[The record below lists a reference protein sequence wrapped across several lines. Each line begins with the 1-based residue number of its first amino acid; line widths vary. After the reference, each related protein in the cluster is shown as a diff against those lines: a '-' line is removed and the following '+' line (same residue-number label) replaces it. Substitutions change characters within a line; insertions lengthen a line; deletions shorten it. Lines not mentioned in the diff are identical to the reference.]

1 MKSLPAF
8 RKRSCHNLS
17 GADPHSSQT
26 QTVSQFSEPVLPRS
40 TNWRL
45 PPLSYNSSLPSLPV
59 YTKTRG
65 GRGRGGR
72 GVRKR
77 LTEMQ
82 CFPTAKRGRDVR
94 GTNDDFDE
102 ILSSYHQ
109 RQSQALS
116 GPNEKEDHVVHEILD
131 SPPRPSR
138 SSSPPHLTAD
148 TCHSRSP
155 SSSSSADL
163 NAVQRTYLMQER
175 ESSITTPTTLP
186 SSPHTMSHRA
196 QEPISSV
203 SKLTEGL
210 RVYHT
215 RRYDKV
221 LKELLQD
228 NTSSIE
234 GVGPAPEGGVVSECI
249 NVDDEDDCQITETTA
264 SQHSDTS
271 DREVSPFFP
280 DPFTPTAEEE
290 VMKFK
295 KATANFRNSTRQ
307 LPNHLASRSPSY
319 THPSRSPP
327 LSPTHSNR
335 QSQDILQI
343 VDSDKSPRATS
354 ASTEQTSQSRK
365 ETAPAEHP
373 PHTLTTHTPH
383 TLTTHTPHSLTRH
396 TPYSLTKHTH
406 NTPLLNAVSRLS
418 GSHGNQLPKLSKGLD
433 FDFVIECPPLPVRP
447 SSPPPTSHPPL
458 LTKSPSTPLT
468 THNDSDDDSDFEPVT
483 RNYSSGRRGKRE
495 KGERER
501 GEERGR
507 GGEREREEA
516 RGRRGER
523 GRGEERGR
531 VGERGRRRGR
541 GQTSVFNFTEQSPP
555 PRSNC
560 GSFYRG

>member
-17 GADPHSSQT
+17 GDDPHSSQT
-26 QTVSQFSEPVLPRS
+26 QTVSQFSESVLPRS

-131 SPPRPSR
+131 SPPHPSR

-196 QEPISSV
+196 QEMTSSV

-215 RRYDKV
+215 RRYNKV

-234 GVGPAPEGGVVSECI
+234 GVGPAPEGGVVLECI

-327 LSPTHSNR
+327 SHPLTVTVNLRTFYRSLTLIRAHGPLVPPLNKPLNLVKRLHQQSTLPTPSQHTPHS
-335 QSQDILQI
+335 QHTLTPSQHTL
-343 VDSDKSPRATS
+343 PTP
-354 ASTEQTSQSRK
+354 SQHTLLTPSQN
-365 ETAPAEHP
+365 
-373 PHTLTTHTPH
+373 TLTTH
-383 TLTTHTPHSLTRH
+383 L
-396 TPYSLTKHTH
+396 
-406 NTPLLNAVSRLS
+406 
-418 GSHGNQLPKLSKGLD
+418 
-433 FDFVIECPPLPVRP
+433 C
-447 SSPPPTSHPPL
+447 
-458 LTKSPSTPLT
+458 
-468 THNDSDDDSDFEPVT
+468 
-483 RNYSSGRRGKRE
+483 
-495 KGERER
+495 
-501 GEERGR
+501 
-507 GGEREREEA
+507 
-516 RGRRGER
+516 
-523 GRGEERGR
+523 
-531 VGERGRRRGR
+531 
-541 GQTSVFNFTEQSPP
+541 
-555 PRSNC
+555 
-560 GSFYRG
+560 